1 MNKPSVGD
9 TVRVPR
15 EMFGKIIEVCE
26 FKLEEFHFCL
36 GFFESDAHR
45 AASKFTP
52 LCDLI
57 EPAPDATW
65 KYWSNFGEYVDKY
78 VQRYEIISA
87 A

>member
-1 MNKPSVGD
+1 MIKPKAGD

-15 EMFGKIIEVCE
+15 EMWGHIIDVCE
-26 FKLEEFHFCL
+26 FKLEEFHYCL

-57 EPAPDATW
+57 ERAPDAET
-65 KYWSNFGEYVDKY
+65 KYWSNFGEYADKY
-78 VQRYEIISA
+78 VQRYEIIA

>member
-1 MNKPSVGD
+1 MDRPSVGD

-15 EMFGKIIEVCE
+15 YMFGRFVEILE
-26 FKLEEFHFCL
+26 FKLEEFNYCL

-45 AASKFTP
+45 AASQFTP

-57 EPAPDATW
+57 EPAPDSNL
-65 KYWSNFGEYVDKY
+65 KYWSNFGEYHDKY
-78 VQRYEIISA
+78 VQTYEIIKA